1 MLQRKN
7 TEYQLNVK
15 GLSCAIIVYLQ
26 EDLQRPAS
34 NTDDV
39 DSKDSEHDD
48 IDIANEIKVASEK
61 YVEDYWSE
69 RSRESDADENADENT
84 AFDDLLK
91 ELKKKDKR
99 EIEKVLNKVAKQN
112 MSTYYNM
119 LLPKAVL
126 RSHFS
131 LIY

>member
-7 TEYQLNVK
+7 IEYQLNVK
-15 GLSCAIIVYLQ
+15 RLSCAIIVYLQ

-48 IDIANEIKVASEK
+48 IDIAHEIKVASEK
-61 YVEDYWSE
+61 YVEDYWSK
-69 RSRESDADENADENT
+69 RSKGIDADEK
-84 AFDDLLK
+84 AFDGLLK
-91 ELKKKDKR
+91 NLKRKDDNR

>member
-1 MLQRKN
+1 
-7 TEYQLNVK
+7 LNVK
-15 GLSCAIIVYLQ
+15 RLSCAIIVYLQ

-34 NTDDV
+34 NTDNV

-61 YVEDYWSE
+61 YVEDYWSK
-69 RSRESDADENADENT
+69 RSDADENADENK
-84 AFDDLLK
+84 AIDKLLDKLK
-91 ELKKKDKR
+91 EKDDGR